1 MMGKLKKTA
10 KSAYTYFYNW
20 RSIMRFSS
28 FGKGSFL
35 GRRLTVNFS
44 GGGVSQLDRTSASGR
59 IQDLAYTM
67 KRDAPPKSSYMI
79 TFMPVPTFLS

>member
-44 GGGVSQLDRTSASGR
+44 GGVYLNWIERPHRAGFKT
-59 IQDLAYTM
+59 
-67 KRDAPPKSSYMI
+67 
-79 TFMPVPTFLS
+79 